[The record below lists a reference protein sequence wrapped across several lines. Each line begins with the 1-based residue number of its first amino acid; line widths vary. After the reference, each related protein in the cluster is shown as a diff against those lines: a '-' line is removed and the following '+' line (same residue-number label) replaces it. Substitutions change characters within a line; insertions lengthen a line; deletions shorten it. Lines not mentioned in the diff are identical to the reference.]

1 VAAES
6 RPLTAR
12 EREACLSDLAGYRRL
27 LAASRRESS
36 FLAACACSACRRKLE
51 ATKQVYVGLVCDV
64 QAEIETRLAG
74 IRALERD
81 LCEKKGV

>member
-27 LAASRRESS
+27 LAASRREAAFS
-36 FLAACACSACRRKLE
+36 AACACSACRRKLE
-51 ATKQVYVGLVCDV
+51 ATKLIYVGMARDV
-64 QAEIETRLAG
+64 QAEIETRIAG
-74 IRALERD
+74 IRALEHD
-81 LCEKKGV
+81 LTEQVQP